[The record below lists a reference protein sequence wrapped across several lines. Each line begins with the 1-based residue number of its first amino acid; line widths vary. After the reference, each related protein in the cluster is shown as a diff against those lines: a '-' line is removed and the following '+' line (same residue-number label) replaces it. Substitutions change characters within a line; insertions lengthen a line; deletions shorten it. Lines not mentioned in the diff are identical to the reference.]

1 MRFVLMSSVI
11 WEFRFSEGKA
21 DRVYDRR
28 LISTG
33 MKGKGQNCTMYM
45 NERNGSG
52 QDKGGAP

>member
-1 MRFVLMSSVI
+1 MSSVI